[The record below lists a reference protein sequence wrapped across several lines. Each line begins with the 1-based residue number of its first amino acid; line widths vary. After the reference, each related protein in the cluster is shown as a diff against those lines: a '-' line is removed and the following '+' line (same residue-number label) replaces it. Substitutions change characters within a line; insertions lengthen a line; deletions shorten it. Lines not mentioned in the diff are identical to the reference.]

1 MSHPSSLATR
11 AIAYPAA
18 PGQNPLSAL
27 LAEALLRQR
36 ALTIF
41 ALLMW
46 MAMLPTMLAWG
57 LDDRLLRGV
66 NVWIKPLKFMASVG
80 LFALCTAWFIG
91 LLPPERR
98 AHRSIRIVVGMLIG
112 AGLFEISYITLQAG
126 LGEGSHYNIS
136 STFHGIMYTL
146 MGAGAL
152 VLTAT
157 QPLLAWQIA
166 HHARPELSAVW
177 RDAVVWGLVLTFL
190 LGAGSGALLGSV
202 QPPSGASLPL
212 VGWHLTGGDLR
223 PAHFIGIHAQQWL
236 PLAGLLLAPL
246 APRPARV
253 GLIAATALVLGLWLW
268 AMANGLEGA
277 VFITP
282 VIPR

>member
-18 PGQNPLSAL
+18 ARQNPLSAL

-80 LFALCTAWFIG
+80 LFALCTAWFVG

-166 HHARPELSAVW
+166 RHARPELSTVW

-202 QPPSGASLPL
+202 QPPSGAGLPL

-223 PAHFIGIHAQQWL
+223 PAHFIGIHSQQWL

>member
-1 MSHPSSLATR
+1 MSLPSSLATR
-11 AIAYPAA
+11 VITHPALA
-18 PGQNPLSAL
+18 GQNPLSAL

-46 MAMLPTMLAWG
+46 AAMLPTMLAWG

-66 NVWIKPLKFMASVG
+66 SVWIKPLKFMASVG

-112 AGLFEISYITLQAG
+112 AGLFEIGYITLQAA
-126 LGEGSHYNIS
+126 LGEGSHYNTS
-136 STFHGIMYTL
+136 SAFHGIMYSL
-146 MGAGAL
+146 MGAGAM

-166 HHARPELSAVW
+166 RHARPEVPTVW
-177 RDAVVWGLVLTFL
+177 RDAVVLGLVLTFL
-190 LGAGSGALLGSV
+190 LGGGSGGLLGSV
-202 QPPSGASLPL
+202 QPPSGAGLPL
-212 VGWHLTGGDLR
+212 VGWHLSGGDLR

-246 APRPARV
+246 APRHARS
-253 GLIAATALVLGLWLW
+253 GLIAVTVLVVGLWLW
-268 AMANGLEGA
+268 AMAKGLDGA

>member
-11 AIAYPAA
+11 VIANPVTAS
-18 PGQNPLSAL
+18 QNPLSVW
-27 LAEALLRQR
+27 LAESLSRQR

-46 MAMLPTMLAWG
+46 ASMLPTMLAWG

-66 NVWIKPLKFMASVG
+66 NVWIKPLKFMASIG

-98 AHRSIRIVVGMLIG
+98 VHRSIRIVVGMLIG
-112 AGLFEISYITLQAG
+112 AGLFEIGYITLQAA
-126 LGEGSHYNIS
+126 LGEGSHYNTS
-136 STFHGIMYTL
+136 SAFHGIMYSL

-166 HHARPELSAVW
+166 RHARPEVPTVW
-177 RDAVVWGLVLTFL
+177 RDAVVLGLVLTFL
-190 LGAGSGALLGSV
+190 LGAGSGGLLGSV
-202 QPPSGASLPL
+202 QPPSGAGLPL
-212 VGWHLTGGDLR
+212 LGWHLSGGDLR

-246 APRPARV
+246 ASRHARS
-253 GLIAATALVLGLWLW
+253 GLLVVTVLVVGLWLW
-268 AMANGLEGA
+268 TMVNGLDGA